1 VGSPEEVAEELVAWV
16 DETDVDGF
24 NLAYAVTP
32 ESFADFVDLVVPEL
46 QKRGHYE
53 MEYAPGTVRSTTIAS
68 PASYSRPC
76 WPGKRQPIKPL
87 GFRLP
92 SPDFSPVDAAC
103 MCRSAPVSAWKWDHE
118 FESAF
123 LQQRVTRELAAASG
137 SASPSMV
144 FGMVCGA
151 SSLSRGRR
159 DRRRSPRIS
168 PRTSDLA
175 WKTIA
180 DICLVTQVTPA
191 KTFDLPLDPYPH
203 VIRVYDNCM
212 AIPVREKHHRRCR
225 LVSTR

>member
-123 LQQRVTRELAAASG
+123 LQQAVCLSSERRGCRRKVPHFGGGLRVAG
-137 SASPSMV
+137 DV
-144 FGMVCGA
+144 
-151 SSLSRGRR
+151 RR
-159 DRRRSPRIS
+159 DVQAANRGSFALS
-168 PRTSDLA
+168 L
-175 WKTIA
+175 
-180 DICLVTQVTPA
+180 
-191 KTFDLPLDPYPH
+191 
-203 VIRVYDNCM
+203 
-212 AIPVREKHHRRCR
+212 
-225 LVSTR
+225 